1 MSFKSNFAVKCIAVV
16 LFAVF
21 LTVTLLSS
29 VCLVFGIATG
39 TFTTE
44 TERHEYKQSLMR
56 DMLWSNAN
64 IIRRELKDYAEFYED
79 EGEDYYYFT
88 VSDNVLY
95 EIKNADGKIIFSNMD
110 ETAGDIQ
117 ISEEYVFSFLKDEY
131 RNTEIPEEELFEEST
146 TLEYEMDNGEP
157 ATAVEDTITFND
169 KYYDEKI
176 YSITLCLKEEL
187 VAHDA
192 FYYAGEMFDF
202 ITENETKLSV
212 TAIISAVLS
221 VVLFIFLMCAS
232 GHKDEVEGIH
242 ISRFDRFPVDILSAI
257 YIGLTILLGY
267 GIVWCYEEFN
277 YYMMWYY
284 YDATMNSAIPFL
296 VGLCIIGVV
305 LDFILFAILSMTTA
319 VRLKTKTF
327 IKSTLIF
334 MVLNICWEILK
345 ICWKILKMILK
356 TICKI
361 CKTTWKTICKICRNS
376 FNFTGRVLRKIPLVW
391 KTILIVIALGFLE
404 MLLFVVSFDYDFIL
418 LWFIFNVVLGVCTIL
433 IAIILKQIK
442 KGTEEIAKGNI
453 YKKINTKYMFLDFKD
468 HAENINNINDGI
480 AKAVEERMKS
490 ERFKTEL
497 ITNVS
502 HDIKTPLTSII
513 NYVDLLEKEEINS
526 ETAKEYIGVL
536 SRQSA
541 RLKKLIEDLLEAS
554 KASTG
559 NINVNLSK
567 FELGILLTQALG
579 EYEERFQ
586 KNNLQVVLNKTDE
599 MLLVMAD
606 NRHMWRVF
614 DNILNNIAKYAQP
627 NTRIYID
634 ANRKNQIAEI
644 SFRNISKDPLNI
656 SGDELMERFVRGDSS
671 RNTEG
676 SGLGLSIAKS
686 LTEVQ
691 KGTLDIQIDGDL
703 FKVRLAFPLSE

>member
-1 MSFKSNFAVKCIAVV
+1 MSLKSNFAVKCIAVV

-21 LTVTLLSS
+21 LTTTLLSS

-44 TERHEYKQSLMR
+44 NERQEYKQSLMR
-56 DMLWSNAN
+56 DMLWSTAN
-64 IIRRELKDYAEFYED
+64 VIRSELRDYAEFYED
-79 EGEDYYYFT
+79 ESEDYYYFT
-88 VSDNVLY
+88 VADNVLY

-117 ISEEYVFSFLKDEY
+117 IHDEYTFSIFKEEYK
-131 RNTEIPEEELFEEST
+131 NQAIPTDDLYEET
-146 TLEYEMDNGEP
+146 TLQYETNGNEP
-157 ATAVEDTITFND
+157 ATDVGLVIEPSD
-169 KYYDEKI
+169 KYFDKKS
-176 YSITLCLKEEL
+176 YSVTLCLKEDL

-192 FYYAGEMFDF
+192 FYYASELFDF
-202 ITENETKLSV
+202 ITENETKLSA
-212 TAIISAVLS
+212 TAIISAILS

-242 ISRFDRFPVDILSAI
+242 ISRFDRFPVDVLSAI
-257 YIGLTILLGY
+257 YIGLTILLCY
-267 GIVWCYEEFN
+267 GIFWCWEEFS

-296 VGLCIIGVV
+296 AGLCVIGVV
-305 LDFILFAILSMTTA
+305 LDFALLAILSMTTA
-319 VRLKTKTF
+319 VRLKTRTY

-334 MVLNICWEILK
+334 MVLNICWKILK
-345 ICWKILKMILK
+345 IIWNF
-356 TICKI
+356 
-361 CKTTWKTICKICRNS
+361 ICKICRKS
-376 FNFTGRVLRKIPLVW
+376 VNFTGRVLRKIPLVW
-391 KTILIVIALGFLE
+391 KTVLIVIALGFLE
-404 MLLFVVSFDYDFIL
+404 IPMYVVSNDYDFP
-418 LWFIFNVVLGVCTIL
+418 LWFIFNIVLDIGAIL

-513 NYVDLLEKEEINS
+513 NYVDLLEKEEINN
-526 ETAKEYIGVL
+526 ETAKEYVSVL

-559 NINVNLSK
+559 NVSVNLSK

-579 EYEERFQ
+579 EYEERFTQ
-586 KNNLQVVLNKTDE
+586 NNLQVVLNKTDE

-691 KGTLDIQIDGDL
+691 KGKLDIQIDGDL

>member
-1 MSFKSNFAVKCIAVV
+1 MKLKNNFIVKCIAVV

-21 LTVTLLSS
+21 MTATLLSAA
-29 VCLVFGIATG
+29 CLVFGIGSG
-39 TFTTE
+39 TFTSE
-44 TERHEYKQSLMR
+44 VEKKEGKENILQG
-56 DMLWSNAN
+56 MLWYPAGQIRSSLRDFAEIEDLPFEYYN
-64 IIRRELKDYAEFYED
+64 IYQSENI
-79 EGEDYYYFT
+79 
-88 VSDNVLY
+88 LY
-95 EIKNADGKIIFSNMD
+95 EIYDAEGKVFYSNLNGA
-110 ETAGDIQ
+110 EGDIH
-117 ISEEYVFSFLKDEY
+117 IYDEVTFSILKEEYKDSELIY
-131 RNTEIPEEELFEEST
+131 EE
-146 TLEYEMDNGEP
+146 TLPNDNGEN
-157 ATAVEDTITFND
+157 ATAVDTNSNEPTD
-169 KYYDEKI
+169 KYYEEKS
-176 YSITLCLKEEL
+176 YSFNVYLKEEMT
-187 VAHDA
+187 AKDS
-192 FYYAGEMFDF
+192 FYYVSELFDYVAEHKTSLT
-202 ITENETKLSV
+202 I
-212 TAIISAVLS
+212 TAIISPIISIA
-221 VVLFIFLMCAS
+221 LFIFLMCAS
-232 GHKDEVEGIH
+232 GHKEEIEEIH
-242 ISRFDRFPVDILSAI
+242 ISRFDRFPVDVLSAA
-257 YIGLTILLGY
+257 YIGLTVLLGLS
-267 GIVWCYEEFN
+267 IFWLYEDFL
-277 YYMMWYY
+277 YYWPQY
-284 YDATMNSAIPFL
+284 YDSSISIVIPFL
-296 VGLCIIGVV
+296 VGLCIVGIV
-305 LDFILFAILSMTTA
+305 LDFALLAILSMTTA
-319 VRLKTKTF
+319 VRLKTRTY

-334 MVLNICWEILK
+334 MVLNICWKILK
-345 ICWKILKMILK
+345 ITWK
-356 TICKI
+356 TICRTLKI
-361 CKTTWKTICKICRNS
+361 IWKTICKICRKS
-376 FNFTGRVLRKIPLVW
+376 VNFTGKVLRKIPLVW
-391 KTILIVIALGFLE
+391 KTILIVIALGILE
-404 MLLFVVSFDYDFIL
+404 IPMYVVSYDYDFP
-418 LWFIFNVVLGVCTIL
+418 LWFIFNIVLGVFTIL
-433 IAIILKQIK
+433 VAIILKQIK

-513 NYVDLLEKEEINS
+513 NYVDLLEKEEINN

-559 NINVNLSK
+559 NISVNLSQ

-579 EYEERFQ
+579 EYEERFA

-634 ANRKNQIAEI
+634 ANRKNNIAEI
-644 SFRNISKDPLNI
+644 SFRNISKDALNI

>member
-1 MSFKSNFAVKCIAVV
+1 MSLKSKFAVKCIAVV

-21 LTVTLLSS
+21 LTATLLSS

-39 TFTTE
+39 TFATE
-44 TERHEYKQSLMR
+44 TERQEYKQSLMKE
-56 DMLWSNAN
+56 MLWSTAN

-79 EGEDYYYFT
+79 EGEDYYYYFT
-88 VSDNVLY
+88 ISENVLY
-95 EIKNADGKIIFSNMD
+95 EIKNADGKIIFSNMN

-117 ISEEYVFSFLKDEY
+117 IRDEYGFSVLKDEY
-131 RNTEIPEEELFEEST
+131 KDSELIYEETT
-146 TLEYEMDNGEP
+146 TLEDGEL
-157 ATAVEDTITFND
+157 ATSVHINSNDSTD
-169 KYYDEKI
+169 KYYDEKS

-187 VAHDA
+187 VAHDT
-192 FYYAGEMFDF
+192 FYYASELFDF
-202 ITENETKLSV
+202 IVGNETKLSV
-212 TAIISAVLS
+212 TAIISAILS
-221 VVLFIFLMCAS
+221 VALFIFLMCAS

-267 GIVWCYEEFN
+267 GIVWCYEEFY

-296 VGLCIIGVV
+296 VGLFIIGVL
-305 LDFILFAILSMTTA
+305 LDFVLLAILSMTTA
-319 VRLKTKTF
+319 VRLKTRTY

-334 MVLNICWEILK
+334 IVLNICWKTLK
-345 ICWKILKMILK
+345 MCWKFLKMI
-356 TICKI
+356 
-361 CKTTWKTICKICRNS
+361 WKTICKFCRKS
-376 FNFTGRVLRKIPLVW
+376 VNFTGRVLRKIPLVW
-391 KTILIVIALGFLE
+391 KTIAVVIAI
-404 MLLFVVSFDYDFIL
+404 IL
-418 LWFIFNVVLGVCTIL
+418 LEFIILSYDWGYWWPAVWIINIVLGVCAIL

-490 ERFKTEL
+490 EHFKTEL

-513 NYVDLLEKEEINS
+513 NYVDLLEKEEIEN

-559 NINVNLSK
+559 NVSVNLSQ

-579 EYEERFQ
+579 EYEERFS

-614 DNILNNIAKYAQP
+614 DNVLNNIAKYAQP
-627 NTRIYID
+627 NTRVYID
-634 ANRKNQIAEI
+634 ATRKNQIAEI

-691 KGTLDIQIDGDL
+691 KGKLDIQIDGDL
-703 FKVRLAFPLSE
+703 FKVRLAFPINE

>member
-1 MSFKSNFAVKCIAVV
+1 MKIKNNFIVKCIAVV

-21 LTVTLLSS
+21 MTATLLSAA
-29 VCLVFGIATG
+29 CLVFGIGSGA
-39 TFTTE
+39 FTSE
-44 TERHEYKQSLMR
+44 AEKNEGKENFLQG
-56 DMLWSNAN
+56 MLWYPAGTIRSNLRDFSEIEDLHFEYYN
-64 IIRRELKDYAEFYED
+64 IYQSE
-79 EGEDYYYFT
+79 
-88 VSDNVLY
+88 NVLY
-95 EIKNADGKIIFSNMD
+95 EIYDAEGKVFYSNLDGT
-110 ETAGDIQ
+110 EGDIH
-117 ISEEYVFSFLKDEY
+117 IYDEVTFSILKEEYKDSELIY
-131 RNTEIPEEELFEEST
+131 EETLPTDST
-146 TLEYEMDNGEP
+146 DYGED
-157 ATAVEDTITFND
+157 ATAVHSSSNENTD
-169 KYYDEKI
+169 KYYEEKS
-176 YSITLCLKEEL
+176 YSYNVYLKEEMT
-187 VAHDA
+187 AKDS
-192 FYYAGEMFDF
+192 FYYVSVLFDYVAEHKTSLT
-202 ITENETKLSV
+202 ITV
-212 TAIISAVLS
+212 IISPIISLA
-221 VVLFIFLMCAS
+221 LFIFLMCAS
-232 GHKDEVEGIH
+232 GHKESVEEIH
-242 ISRFDRFPVDILSAI
+242 ISRFDRFPVDILSAA
-257 YIGLTILLGY
+257 YIGLTVLLGF
-267 GIVWCYEEFN
+267 GIFWLYEEFL
-277 YYMMWYY
+277 YYWPQY
-284 YDATMNSAIPFL
+284 YDSSMSIVIPFL
-296 VGLCIIGVV
+296 AGLCVIGVV
-305 LDFILFAILSMTTA
+305 LDFVLLAILSMTTA
-319 VRLKTKTF
+319 VRLKTRTY

-334 MVLNICWEILK
+334 IVLNFLFNFLK
-345 ICWKILKMILK
+345 WIWKG
-356 TICKI
+356 ICKFF
-361 CKTTWKTICKICRNS
+361 KKS
-376 FNFTGRVLRKIPLVW
+376 FSFTGRVLRKIPLVW
-391 KTILIVIALGFLE
+391 KTILIVIAILFAEFIILGAWDWGYLWPAVWIINAI
-404 MLLFVVSFDYDFIL
+404 LGVVTIL
-418 LWFIFNVVLGVCTIL
+418 LAIL
-433 IAIILKQIK
+433 LKDIK

-453 YKKINTKYMFLDFKD
+453 YKKINTKYMLLDIKD

-513 NYVDLLEKEEINS
+513 NYVDLLEKEEINN
-526 ETAKEYIGVL
+526 ETAKEYVSVL

-559 NINVNLSK
+559 NINVNLSQ

-599 MLLVMAD
+599 TLLVMAD

-634 ANRKNQIAEI
+634 ATRKNQIAEI
-644 SFRNISKDPLNI
+644 SFRNISKDALNI

-691 KGTLDIQIDGDL
+691 KGKLDIQIDGDL

>member
-21 LTVTLLSS
+21 LTATLLSS

-39 TFTTE
+39 TFTTDA
-44 TERHEYKQSLMR
+44 ERQEYKQSLMR

-79 EGEDYYYFT
+79 EGEDYHYYFT
-88 VSDNVLY
+88 ISENVLY

-117 ISEEYVFSFLKDEY
+117 IRDEYGFSVLKDEY
-131 RNTEIPEEELFEEST
+131 KDSKIIYEE
-146 TLEYEMDNGEP
+146 TLPNDLGEQ
-157 ATAVEDTITFND
+157 ATAVHMNSNESTD
-169 KYYDEKI
+169 KYYDEKS

-187 VAHDA
+187 VAHDT
-192 FYYAGEMFDF
+192 FYYVSELFDF
-202 ITENETKLSV
+202 IVGNETKLSV

-284 YDATMNSAIPFL
+284 YDATMNAAIPFL
-296 VGLCIIGVV
+296 VGLFIIGVL
-305 LDFILFAILSMTTA
+305 LDFVLLAILSMTTA
-319 VRLKTKTF
+319 VRLKTRTY

-334 MVLNICWEILK
+334 IVLNICWKTLK
-345 ICWKILKMILK
+345 MCWKFLKMI
-356 TICKI
+356 
-361 CKTTWKTICKICRNS
+361 WKTICKFCRKS
-376 FNFTGRVLRKIPLVW
+376 VNFTGRVLRKIPLVW
-391 KTILIVIALGFLE
+391 KTIAVVIAI
-404 MLLFVVSFDYDFIL
+404 IL
-418 LWFIFNVVLGVCTIL
+418 LEFIILSYDWGYWWPAVWIINIVLGVCAIL

-513 NYVDLLEKEEINS
+513 NYVDLLEKEEIEN
-526 ETAKEYIGVL
+526 ETAKEYISVL

-559 NINVNLSK
+559 NISVNLSK

-691 KGTLDIQIDGDL
+691 KGKLDIQIDGDL

>member
-21 LTVTLLSS
+21 LTTTLLSS
-29 VCLVFGIATG
+29 VCLIFGIATG

-44 TERHEYKQSLMR
+44 AERQEYKQSLMR

-64 IIRRELKDYAEFYED
+64 IIRQELRDYAEFYED
-79 EGEDYYYFT
+79 EGIDYYYFSI
-88 VSDNVLY
+88 SDNVLY

-117 ISEEYVFSFLKDEY
+117 ISDEYVFSFLKDEY
-131 RNTEIPEEELFEEST
+131 KNTEIPEEELFEEST

-176 YSITLCLKEEL
+176 YSITVCLKEKL
-187 VAHDA
+187 VAHDT

-202 ITENETKLSV
+202 ITENETKLSA

-267 GIVWCYEEFN
+267 GVIWCYEEFN
-277 YYMMWYY
+277 YYMVWYY

-305 LDFILFAILSMTTA
+305 LDFILLAILSMTTA

-345 ICWKILKMILK
+345 MCWKILKIICK

-361 CKTTWKTICKICRNS
+361 CKKS
-376 FNFTGRVLRKIPLVW
+376 VNFTGRVLRKIPLVW
-391 KTILIVIALGFLE
+391 KTIVIVVAIMFIE
-404 MLLFVVSFDYDFIL
+404 FIIFSYD
-418 LWFIFNVVLGVCTIL
+418 WGYWWPAAWIFNGVLGVCAIL

-513 NYVDLLEKEEINS
+513 NYVDLLEKEEINN
-526 ETAKEYIGVL
+526 ETAKEYVLVL

-559 NINVNLSK
+559 NVSVNLSK

-579 EYEERFQ
+579 EYEERFAQ
-586 KNNLQVVLNKTDE
+586 NNLQVVLNKTDE

-691 KGTLDIQIDGDL
+691 KGKLDIQIDGDL

>member
-1 MSFKSNFAVKCIAVV
+1 MKLKNNFIVKCIAVV

-21 LTVTLLSS
+21 MTATLLSAA
-29 VCLVFGIATG
+29 CLVFGIGSGA
-39 TFTTE
+39 FTSE
-44 TERHEYKQSLMR
+44 AEKKEGKENILQG
-56 DMLWSNAN
+56 MLWYPAGQIRSSLRDFAEIEDLPFEYYN
-64 IIRRELKDYAEFYED
+64 IYQSE
-79 EGEDYYYFT
+79 
-88 VSDNVLY
+88 NVLY
-95 EIKNADGKIIFSNMD
+95 EIYDAEGKVFYSNLNGA
-110 ETAGDIQ
+110 EGDIH
-117 ISEEYVFSFLKDEY
+117 IYDEVTFSILKEEYKDSELIY
-131 RNTEIPEEELFEEST
+131 EE
-146 TLEYEMDNGEP
+146 TLPNDNGEN
-157 ATAVEDTITFND
+157 ATAVDTNSNEPTD
-169 KYYDEKI
+169 KYYEEKS
-176 YSITLCLKEEL
+176 YSFNVYLKEEMT
-187 VAHDA
+187 AKDS
-192 FYYAGEMFDF
+192 FYYVSELFDYVAEHKTSLT
-202 ITENETKLSV
+202 I
-212 TAIISAVLS
+212 TAIISPILS
-221 VVLFIFLMCAS
+221 LALFIFLMCAS
-232 GHKDEVEGIH
+232 GHKEEIEEIH
-242 ISRFDRFPVDILSAI
+242 ISRFDRFPVDVLSAA
-257 YIGLTILLGY
+257 YIGLTVLLGLS
-267 GIVWCYEEFN
+267 IFWLYEEFL
-277 YYMMWYY
+277 YYWPQY
-284 YDATMNSAIPFL
+284 YDSSISVVIPFL
-296 VGLCIIGVV
+296 VGLCAVGVA
-305 LDFILFAILSMTTA
+305 LDFALLAILSMTTA
-319 VRLKTKTF
+319 VRLKTRTY

-334 MVLNICWEILK
+334 IVLNFLFNFLK
-345 ICWKILKMILK
+345 WIWKG
-356 TICKI
+356 ICKFF
-361 CKTTWKTICKICRNS
+361 KKS
-376 FNFTGRVLRKIPLVW
+376 FSFTGRVLRKIPLVW
-391 KTILIVIALGFLE
+391 KTILIVVAILFAEFIILGAWDWGYWWPA
-404 MLLFVVSFDYDFIL
+404 VWIL
-418 LWFIFNVVLGVCTIL
+418 NVVLGVV
-433 IAIILKQIK
+433 IILLAVLLKDIK

-453 YKKINTKYMFLDFKD
+453 YKKINTKYMFLDIKD

-513 NYVDLLEKEEINS
+513 NYVDLLEKEEINN

-559 NINVNLSK
+559 NISVNLSQ

-579 EYEERFQ
+579 EYEERFA

-634 ANRKNQIAEI
+634 ANRKNNIAEI
-644 SFRNISKDPLNI
+644 SFRNISKDALNI

-691 KGTLDIQIDGDL
+691 KGKLDIQIDGDL

>member
-21 LTVTLLSS
+21 LTITLLSS

-88 VSDNVLY
+88 VADNVLY

-117 ISEEYVFSFLKDEY
+117 ISDEFTFSILKEEYKDSELIY
-131 RNTEIPEEELFEEST
+131 EETVPTDYGENATVVDTNSNELT
-146 TLEYEMDNGEP
+146 
-157 ATAVEDTITFND
+157 D
-169 KYYDEKI
+169 KYYDEKS
-176 YSITLCLKEEL
+176 YSIILCLKEEL
-187 VAHDA
+187 VARDT

-418 LWFIFNVVLGVCTIL
+418 LWLIFNVVLGVCTIL

-559 NINVNLSK
+559 NISVNLSK

>member
-1 MSFKSNFAVKCIAVV
+1 MSFKSNFAVKCVAVV

-21 LTVTLLSS
+21 LTATLLSS
-29 VCLVFGIATG
+29 VCLVSGIATG
-39 TFTTE
+39 AFTTE
-44 TERHEYKQSLMR
+44 TERQEYKQSLIR

-64 IIRRELKDYAEFYED
+64 IIRQELRDYAEFYED
-79 EGEDYYYFT
+79 EGIDYYYF
-88 VSDNVLY
+88 SISENVLY

-131 RNTEIPEEELFEEST
+131 KDSELIYEETT
-146 TLEYEMDNGEP
+146 TLEDGEL
-157 ATAVEDTITFND
+157 ATSVHINSNDSTD
-169 KYYDEKI
+169 KYYDEKS

-187 VAHDA
+187 VAHDT

-242 ISRFDRFPVDILSAI
+242 ISRFDRFPVDVLSAI
-257 YIGLTILLGY
+257 YIGLTILLCY
-267 GIVWCYEEFN
+267 GIFWCYEEFN

-284 YDATMNSAIPFL
+284 YDATMNAAIPFL
-296 VGLCIIGVV
+296 VGLFIIGVL
-305 LDFILFAILSMTTA
+305 LDFVLLAILSMTTA
-319 VRLKTKTF
+319 VRLKTRTY

-334 MVLNICWEILK
+334 IVLNICWKTLK
-345 ICWKILKMILK
+345 MCWKFLKMI
-356 TICKI
+356 
-361 CKTTWKTICKICRNS
+361 WKTICKFCRKS
-376 FNFTGRVLRKIPLVW
+376 VNFTGRVLRKIPLVW
-391 KTILIVIALGFLE
+391 KTIAVVIAII
-404 MLLFVVSFDYDFIL
+404 LLDFIIL
-418 LWFIFNVVLGVCTIL
+418 SYDWGYWWPAVWIINIVLGVCAIL

-513 NYVDLLEKEEINS
+513 NYVDLLEKEEIES

-559 NINVNLSK
+559 NVSVNLSQ

-579 EYEERFQ
+579 EYEERFS

-691 KGTLDIQIDGDL
+691 KGKLDIQIDGDL
-703 FKVRLAFPLSE
+703 FKVRLAFPINE

>member
-1 MSFKSNFAVKCIAVV
+1 MKLKNNFIVKCIAVV

-21 LTVTLLSS
+21 MTATLLSAA
-29 VCLVFGIATG
+29 CLVFGIGSG
-39 TFTTE
+39 TFTSE
-44 TERHEYKQSLMR
+44 AEKKEGKENVLQ
-56 DMLWSNAN
+56 DMLWYPAGKIRSSLRDFAEIEDLPFEYYN
-64 IIRRELKDYAEFYED
+64 IYQSE
-79 EGEDYYYFT
+79 
-88 VSDNVLY
+88 NVLY
-95 EIKNADGKIIFSNMD
+95 EIYDAEGKVFYSNLNGA
-110 ETAGDIQ
+110 EGDIH
-117 ISEEYVFSFLKDEY
+117 IYDEVTFSILKEEYKDSELIY
-131 RNTEIPEEELFEEST
+131 EE
-146 TLEYEMDNGEP
+146 TLPNDNGEN
-157 ATAVEDTITFND
+157 ATAVQTNSDEYTD
-169 KYYDEKI
+169 KYYEEKS
-176 YSITLCLKEEL
+176 YSFNVYLKEEMT
-187 VAHDA
+187 AKDS
-192 FYYAGEMFDF
+192 FYYVSELFDYVAEHKASLT
-202 ITENETKLSV
+202 I
-212 TAIISAVLS
+212 TAIISPILS
-221 VVLFIFLMCAS
+221 LALFIFLMCAS
-232 GHKDEVEGIH
+232 GHKEEIEEIH
-242 ISRFDRFPVDILSAI
+242 ISRFDRFPVDVLSAA
-257 YIGLTILLGY
+257 YIGLTVLLGLS
-267 GIVWCYEEFN
+267 IFWLYEEFL
-277 YYMMWYY
+277 YYWPQY
-284 YDATMNSAIPFL
+284 YDSSISVVIPFL
-296 VGLCIIGVV
+296 VGLCTVGVA
-305 LDFILFAILSMTTA
+305 LDFALLAILSMTTA
-319 VRLKTKTF
+319 VRLKTRTY
-327 IKSTLIF
+327 IKSTFIF
-334 MVLNICWEILK
+334 VVLNFLFNFLK
-345 ICWKILKMILK
+345 WIWKN
-356 TICKI
+356 ICKL
-361 CKTTWKTICKICRNS
+361 CRKS

-391 KTILIVIALGFLE
+391 KTILIVVAI
-404 MLLFVVSFDYDFIL
+404 LLFELFALFAFENEISALAFFVNIILGIIVIIVAIL
-418 LWFIFNVVLGVCTIL
+418 L
-433 IAIILKQIK
+433 KDIK

-453 YKKINTKYMFLDFKD
+453 YKKINTKHMFLDIKD
-468 HAENINNINDGI
+468 HAENINNINNGI

-513 NYVDLLEKEEINS
+513 NYVDLLEKEEINN

-559 NINVNLSK
+559 NISVNLSQ

-579 EYEERFQ
+579 EYEERFA

-634 ANRKNQIAEI
+634 ANRKNNIAEI
-644 SFRNISKDPLNI
+644 NFRNISKDALNI

-691 KGTLDIQIDGDL
+691 KGKLDIQIDGDL